1 MDKLKKNIFLFL
13 ILIFSLSYGQKSPT
27 IEGQYYFGGK
37 QLYLYIFPD
46 NRFVAIGASTVAVG
60 IASIQD
66 NSIFFKPV
74 HSKSE
79 YRLYGRSNSG
89 ENRLIITNRQMDQNQ
104 MYVNVNADAANLR
117 LITENKEDD
126 CRSGNYFIPF
136 DKGLKDF
143 VVKNDAEVLNT
154 FNVNKAYNDLL
165 LFFSEKEEDL
175 SSLNGII
182 KIKNG
187 EAISNDLVQKSPLKL
202 GNTTDIEEEKPENI
216 LAKFDKIHS
225 VFSQNRIYLDQDYQI
240 ILDKVNLNQYSF
252 NKNKNQYERKSS
264 VVSDQK
270 NAIIYEYIKIDQ
282 NTVTNQKYIYDRQN
296 SIAAKCL
303 RGPKTIMEEKKK
315 TESNQSN
322 PPLPLEP
329 TPLNIK

>member
-13 ILIFSLSYGQKSPT
+13 ILIFSLSYGQKLPA

-37 QLYLYIFPD
+37 QIYLYIFPD

-60 IASIQD
+60 IASIKD
-66 NSIFFKPV
+66 NSIFFKTV
-74 HSKSE
+74 HPKSE
-79 YRLYGRSNSG
+79 YRLYGRNSSG
-89 ENRLIITNRQMDQNQ
+89 ENRLIITNRQIDQNQ
-104 MYVNVNADAANLR
+104 IYVNVNTDAANLR
-117 LITENKEDD
+117 LITKNKEDD
-126 CRSGNYFIPF
+126 CNSGNYFIPF
-136 DKGLKDF
+136 DKGVNDL
-143 VVKNDAEVLNT
+143 VVKNDADILNT

-165 LFFSEKEEDL
+165 LFFLEKEEDL
-175 SSLNGII
+175 SSFNGII

-187 EAISNDLVQKSPLKL
+187 EVISNNWVQKSPLKL

-225 VFSQNRIYLDQDYQI
+225 VFSQNTIYLDQDYQV
-240 ILDKVNLNQYSF
+240 ILGKVNLNQYSF
-252 NKNKNQYERKSS
+252 NKSKNQYERKSS
-264 VVSDQK
+264 VVYDQK
-270 NAIIYEYIKIDQ
+270 NAIIYEYAKIDQ
-282 NTVTNQKYIYDRQN
+282 NKVTSQKYIYDRQN

-303 RGPKTIMEEKKK
+303 IGSKVLMEKKNK

-329 TPLNIK
+329 APLNIK